1 MSPSSPQPGP
11 VEQGGGDQGSI
22 DQGSAD
28 RSNAGRRGVV
38 SRLLLLG
45 SLLLAGLGGAYLTGR
60 VTAQRA
66 LVTTDEINT
75 VEVSQKTLP
84 ALVRVDVRLKK
95 DSYQLGDDPNEVG
108 SGFFYRSNLIVTNYH
123 VVQSQDSLSIVMY
136 DGKRVNATV
145 EGVDPGIDIAI
156 LKVSGVTAPRT
167 LSFGDSSR
175 LIPGQKL
182 IVLGTPLT
190 YNNFVSTG
198 IFSATTRDLGQ
209 RPDNLGQE
217 IGQYGLTTATIQG
230 GSSGGPV
237 MDSRG
242 AVIGVA
248 DANACSNT
256 LVPGIIGAFIP
267 SELVTQSLSDL
278 EKVGVPQRGT
288 LGVTL
293 VDLDD
298 LDPALRQLAG
308 LTSNQGALVD
318 EVPAGTAGARSGLR
332 GSLRNNKGQF
342 LSPLG
347 DVVVAVNGKR
357 VTNSYDVIR
366 AVALKRPGQVVAL
379 KVWRNKKELTVN
391 VTLLKRTLQ

>member
-1 MSPSSPQPGP
+1 MTDSAPERAPVSS
-11 VEQGGGDQGSI
+11 
-22 DQGSAD
+22 
-28 RSNAGRRGVV
+28 RW
-38 SRLLLLG
+38 LLLA
-45 SLLLAGLGGAYLTGR
+45 SLLLASLGGAYLTGR

-66 LVTTDEINT
+66 LVTTEEINT
-75 VEVSQKTLP
+75 VEVTQRALP
-84 ALVRVDVRLKK
+84 ALVRVDVRIRK
-95 DSYQLGDDPNEVG
+95 DQLQPGEDPTDVG
-108 SGFFYRSNLIVTNYH
+108 SGFFYRPNLIVTNYH
-123 VVQSQDSLSIVMY
+123 VVQFQESLSVVMY

-156 LKVSGVTAPRT
+156 LKVTGVTAPKT

-175 LIPGQKL
+175 LIPGQKM
-182 IVLGTPLT
+182 IALGTPLK

-198 IFSATTRDLGQ
+198 VFSATTRDLGQ
-209 RPDNLGQE
+209 RADGLGQE

-237 MDSRG
+237 LDSRG
-242 AVIGVA
+242 TVIGVA
-248 DANACSNT
+248 DANASSNT
-256 LVPGIIGAFIP
+256 LLPGVIGAFIP
-267 SELVTQSLSDL
+267 SELVSVSLADL
-278 EKVGVPQRGT
+278 EKIGVPQRGT

-293 VDLDD
+293 VDLDN

-332 GSLRNNKGQF
+332 GSLRNNKGQ
-342 LSPLG
+342 LLAPLG
-347 DVVVAVNGKR
+347 DVVVAVDGKR
-357 VTNSYDVIR
+357 IASSYDLIR

-379 KVWRNKKELTVN
+379 KVWRNKKEATVN

>member
-1 MSPSSPQPGP
+1 MG
-11 VEQGGGDQGSI
+11 QGT
-22 DQGSAD
+22 
-28 RSNAGRRGVV
+28 AGRRGVV

-123 VVQSQDSLSIVMY
+123 VVQNQDSLSIVMY

-237 MDSRG
+237 LDSRG
-242 AVIGVA
+242 AVVGVA
-248 DANACSNT
+248 DANSAGNT

-293 VDLDD
+293 VDLDN